1 MSQSLNADL
10 QVYQEIQRKHINQCQ
25 LDNHANITVIE
36 YRTVNIE
43 KIQRKLSLIAKWTVM
58 QDNKDIVRNS
68 VLVNSR
74 EIDNMTF
81 MQNVTVIECRTASI
95 SGNSKKTYQSVS
107 TRQSCKIS
115 QSLSTELQM

>member
-1 MSQSLNADL
+1 MQ
-10 QVYQEIQRKHINQCQ
+10 
-25 LDNHANITVIE
+25 NITVIE
-36 YRTVNIE
+36 YRTANVG

-58 QDNKDIVRNS
+58 QDNKDIVRNY

-81 MQNVTVIECRTASI
+81 MQSVTVIECRTASI
-95 SGNSKKTYQSVS
+95 SRNSKKTYQSVS

-115 QSLSTELQM
+115 Q

>member
-1 MSQSLNADL
+1 MQ
-10 QVYQEIQRKHINQCQ
+10 
-25 LDNHANITVIE
+25 NITVIE
-36 YRTVNIE
+36 YRNVNIG
-43 KIQRKLSLIAKWTVM
+43 KIQRKLSLIAKWTLM

-74 EIDNMTF
+74 EIDNITF
-81 MQNVTVIECRTASI
+81 MQSVTVIECRTASI

-115 QSLSTELQM
+115 QSLSTEM

>member
-1 MSQSLNADL
+1 MQ
-10 QVYQEIQRKHINQCQ
+10 
-25 LDNHANITVIE
+25 NITFIE
-36 YRTVNIE
+36 YRTVNIG

-81 MQNVTVIECRTASI
+81 MQSVTVIECRTASI

-115 QSLSTELQM
+115 Q

>member
-1 MSQSLNADL
+1 
-10 QVYQEIQRKHINQCQ
+10 
-25 LDNHANITVIE
+25 
-36 YRTVNIE
+36 
-43 KIQRKLSLIAKWTVM
+43 M

-81 MQNVTVIECRTASI
+81 MQSVTVIECRTASI
-95 SGNSKKTYQSVS
+95 SGNSKNTYQSVS

-115 QSLSTELQM
+115 Q

>member
-1 MSQSLNADL
+1 MQ
-10 QVYQEIQRKHINQCQ
+10 
-25 LDNHANITVIE
+25 NITVIE
-36 YRTVNIE
+36 YRTVNIG

-58 QDNKDIVRNS
+58 QDNKDILRNS

-74 EIDNMTF
+74 EIDMTF
-81 MQNVTVIECRTASI
+81 MQSVTVIECRTASI

-115 QSLSTELQM
+115 QSLSTEL

>member
-1 MSQSLNADL
+1 MQ
-10 QVYQEIQRKHINQCQ
+10 
-25 LDNHANITVIE
+25 NITVIE
-36 YRTVNIE
+36 YRTVNIG

-58 QDNKDIVRNS
+58 QDNKHNLRNS

-74 EIDNMTF
+74 ETVNRTEIANMTF
-81 MQNVTVIECRTASI
+81 MQSVTVIECRSASV

-115 QSLSTELQM
+115 QSLSTEL

>member
-1 MSQSLNADL
+1 MQ
-10 QVYQEIQRKHINQCQ
+10 
-25 LDNHANITVIE
+25 NITVIE
-36 YRTVNIE
+36 YRTANVG

-58 QDNKDIVRNS
+58 QDNKDILRNY

-81 MQNVTVIECRTASI
+81 MQSVTVIECRTASI

-115 QSLSTELQM
+115 Q

>member
-1 MSQSLNADL
+1 MQ
-10 QVYQEIQRKHINQCQ
+10 
-25 LDNHANITVIE
+25 NITFIE
-36 YRTVNIE
+36 YRTANIG

-81 MQNVTVIECRTASI
+81 MQSVTVIECRTASI

-115 QSLSTELQM
+115 Q

>member
-1 MSQSLNADL
+1 MQ
-10 QVYQEIQRKHINQCQ
+10 
-25 LDNHANITVIE
+25 NITVIE
-36 YRTVNIE
+36 YRTVNIG
-43 KIQRKLSLIAKWTVM
+43 KIQRKLSLIAKWTLM

-81 MQNVTVIECRTASI
+81 MQSVTVIECRTASI

-107 TRQSCKIS
+107 T
-115 QSLSTELQM
+115 

>member
-1 MSQSLNADL
+1 
-10 QVYQEIQRKHINQCQ
+10 
-25 LDNHANITVIE
+25 
-36 YRTVNIE
+36 
-43 KIQRKLSLIAKWTVM
+43 M

-81 MQNVTVIECRTASI
+81 MQSVTVIECRTASI

-107 TRQSCKIS
+107 NRQSCKIS
-115 QSLSTELQM
+115 